1 MNDEILDRIYAIR
14 ERIAEECGHDF
25 KKLGERYKRLQENC
39 RPELLVT
46 AKVPRTDP
54 ESLLPPGESAPDE
67 DEFEDEIVREVHATR
82 RKIMEDC
89 GNDLNTLFE
98 RLKRRQDEHPE
109 KLAANIPRTQP
120 EANAGQ

>member
-1 MNDEILDRIYAIR
+1 MNDEILDRIFAIR

-54 ESLLPPGESAPDE
+54 ESLLPPGDLRLMKMNSRMRSFARYMRRDA
-67 DEFEDEIVREVHATR
+67 RSWKTAAT
-82 RKIMEDC
+82 
-89 GNDLNTLFE
+89 T
-98 RLKRRQDEHPE
+98 
-109 KLAANIPRTQP
+109 
-120 EANAGQ
+120 